1 MLELWIRH
9 RKYARLLLVLV
20 AAFALLALQRAR
32 PGDGLLLA
40 DAVALLTEPV
50 QAAVTRLHRSALG
63 AWHGYLEWK
72 ALRADAQRLRAEARA
87 LRLRQLRYEELEQEN
102 ARLRAL
108 LALRDRLPVRT
119 IGAEVV
125 AREWNGFTGGLTL
138 NRGRADGLERLAPV
152 IVTQGVVGRVVELRA
167 RSAVVQLLTDPASS
181 IAGVVGRTRAQGI
194 VEGVPGGR
202 LRLKLPARE
211 EGVEV
216 GDLVLTSGLGGIFPK
231 GLPLGRV
238 VRVHRPAGLFRV
250 VDLEPAVD
258 LARVEEVLVLPRGVT
273 EDLGAEFPTG

>member
-9 RKYARLLLVLV
+9 RKYARLLLVLL
-20 AAFALLALQRAR
+20 AAFGLLALQRAR
-32 PGDGLLLA
+32 PGDGLWLA
-40 DAVALLTEPV
+40 DAAALLTEPV
-50 QAAVTRLHRSALG
+50 QAAVARLNRYALG
-63 AWHGYLEWK
+63 AWQGYLEWK
-72 ALRADAQRLRAEARA
+72 ALRADAERLRAEARA

-108 LALRDRLPVRT
+108 LALRHRLPVRT
-119 IGAEVV
+119 VGAEVV

-152 IVTQGVVGRVVELRA
+152 IVTQGVVGRVVELRHG
-167 RSAVVQLLTDPASS
+167 SAVVQLLTDPASS

-202 LRLKLPARE
+202 LRLKLPVRE
-211 EGVEV
+211 DGVAV
-216 GDLVLTSGLGGIFPK
+216 GDVVLTSGLGGIFPK
-231 GLPLGRV
+231 GLPLGWV
-238 VRVHRPAGLFRV
+238 VRVHQPAGLFRV

-258 LARVEEVLVLPRGVT
+258 LARVEEVLVLPRGVA
-273 EDLGAEFPTG
+273 EDLGAEFQAG

>member
-1 MLELWIRH
+1 MLELWIRY
-9 RKYARLLLVLV
+9 RKYSRLLLLLL

-40 DAVALLTEPV
+40 DAVALVAEPV
-50 QAAVTRLHRSALG
+50 QAAVTRLHRTAFG
-63 AWHGYLEWK
+63 VWQGYLEWK
-72 ALRADAQRLRAEARA
+72 ALRADAARLRAEAQA

-108 LALRDRLPVRT
+108 LSLRDRLPVRT
-119 IGAEVV
+119 VGAEVV

-152 IVTQGVVGRVVELRA
+152 IVTQGVVGRVVELRHG
-167 RSAVVQLLTDPASS
+167 SAVVQLLTDPASS
-181 IAGVVGRTRAQGI
+181 IAAVVSRTRAQGI

-211 EGVEV
+211 EGVAV

-238 VRVHRPAGLFRV
+238 TRVHRPAGLFRV
-250 VDLEPAVD
+250 VDLQPVVD
-258 LARVEEVLVLPRGVT
+258 LARVEEVLVLPRGVAG
-273 EDLGAEFPTG
+273 DLGAQFETG